1 MTPDQVLLTTAEV
14 AARCR
19 VGQEAVR
26 RWVREGDLEAVT
38 LPSGT
43 LRFHAEVIDAF
54 LGRPNRPST
63 QADSA
68 GSAVAS

>member
-14 AARCR
+14 ANRCR
-19 VGQEAVR
+19 VGQESVR
-26 RWVREGDLEAVT
+26 RWVRDGDLEAVT

-54 LGRPNRPST
+54 LARPVRPSAP
-63 QADSA
+63 ADA
-68 GSAVAS
+68 EAAS